1 MEISLFIIGTLVSI
15 IVIMV
20 IGVSINYVAFK
31 SLKKEFKDY
40 KEIQR
45 VKKVNFTND
54 DNVKWK
60 SINEDVIEIYNKIN
74 ESIQKNNS
82 KIDILE
88 KKMYR
93 DFDGKRIQSHRY

>member
-31 SLKKEFKDY
+31 SLKKEFNDY

-60 SINEDVIEIYNKIN
+60 SINEDVLEIYNKIN

-88 KKMYR
+88 KKMYK